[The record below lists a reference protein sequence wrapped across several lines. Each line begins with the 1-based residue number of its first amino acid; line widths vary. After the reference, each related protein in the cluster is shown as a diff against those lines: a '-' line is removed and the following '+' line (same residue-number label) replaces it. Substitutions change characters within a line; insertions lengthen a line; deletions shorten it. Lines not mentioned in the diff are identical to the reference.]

1 MYSRSYI
8 GQPASARIPDGYDG
22 VAIREPE
29 TGEKLDTGEAIAE
42 NSAKQDSP
50 ALNPWE
56 EKSPEKAEGKEESV
70 GAFSF
75 LGGSLGNLF
84 NGVKLPFLGSLKMP
98 KIGTEEILILVAAAY
113 LLFSKDGDKECA
125 VILILLLFVT

>member
-29 TGEKLDTGEAIAE
+29 TSEKLDTGGANTE
-42 NSAKQDSP
+42 NFANQESP
-50 ALNPWE
+50 TLNPWE
-56 EKSPEKAEGKEESV
+56 EKTPEKREEKEESV

-75 LGGSLGNLF
+75 LGGSLGGLF
-84 NGVKLPFLGSLKMP
+84 NGAKLPFLGSLKMP
-98 KIGTEEILILVAAAY
+98 KIGTEEILILAAAAY
-113 LLFSKDGDKECA
+113 LLFSKDGDRECA
-125 VILILLLFVT
+125 IILILLLFVT

>member
-8 GQPASARIPDGYDG
+8 GTEAVGAVPEGYDG

-29 TGEKLDTGEAIAE
+29 IHEKLDTGTPNTENHTAE
-42 NSAKQDSP
+42 P
-50 ALNPWE
+50 PPILNPWE
-56 EKSPEKAEGKEESV
+56 EEKREKVETKDESV
-70 GAFSF
+70 GAFSL

-84 NGVKLPFLGSLKMP
+84 GGVRLPFLSSIKIP
-98 KIGTEEILILVAAAY
+98 KIGTEEILILAVAAY

-125 VILILLLFVT
+125 IILLLLLFVT